1 MAAAWGEPWGW
12 ETNSQWWTQQPPTT
26 KAWVDEDLVIA
37 VVDQVYQAPGKWPPV
52 GNGKGQ
58 DNGGNKGGDKGG
70 DKGGYK
76 GGGKGDG
83 DGDGDGDGKGGGDGD
98 GDGDG
103 KGGGKGNGGKGKLK
117 MGNYEPKPGDVLY
130 FHPSRRHAF
139 YDNFPD
145 GDQVDAD
152 YYEID
157 LEKSITVEQTS
168 SAKLDTQH
176 PWWGQRT
183 MKYVAVSF
191 RSNSGSIVWTNFS
204 RQGTIWM
211 RFSLA

>member
-37 VVDQVYQAPGKWPPV
+37 VVDQVYQAPGKCPPV
-52 GNGKGQ
+52 GSGNGQ

-103 KGGGKGNGGKGKLK
+103 KGGGKGNGGKGKLRR
-117 MGNYEPKPGDVLY
+117 GNYMPKAGDMLY
-130 FHPSRRHAF
+130 FHPSKRHAF
-139 YDNFPD
+139 YDAFPS
-145 GDQVDAD
+145 GNKIEAD
-152 YYEID
+152 D
-157 LEKSITVEQTS
+157 LEINLDHPIYVVETS
-168 SAKLDTQH
+168 SATLDTEH
-176 PWWGQRT
+176 TWWGSRK
-183 MKYVAVSF
+183 MDYVAVSF
-191 RSNSGSIVWTNFS
+191 VTVSGQVVWTNLS
-204 RQGTIWM
+204 RNGTLWM
-211 RFSLA
+211 RIP